1 MKLKDNFLIIYY
13 LLLYLTLLIGFFLGE
28 DFARGFKYD
37 YQIHQNLIKD
47 LFNESIIYGLLNYDE
62 NYVPHSPIFII
73 YIVIFQ
79 KMFVFEE
86 IFRFINLHIC
96 LLIPA
101 FSGLCLKYKFNLK
114 KNDPIYLL
122 PSIFFFSPYF
132 RAGAIWTDDNI
143 IALIFFSI
151 SLFYFIKYEKD
162 KSKTRYIIFN
172 TFFFAISCYLRPIY
186 CIFSIYFLVVYFID
200 FKLKKKFIFFI
211 LTNLFLAFPAFYY
224 IFILGVD
231 KWIFTYLFR
240 ENIITP
246 ISLGSTLIF
255 FYLFPFFI
263 KDILKKK
270 NEFFNFK
277 NLLIFGTVFI
287 LLFFF
292 FSYEREYSGG
302 IFYRLSN
309 VVFNNNIT
317 FFIISSLSLLILFLI
332 FGKKTSFKNIDVLII
347 IILFSL
353 EIDGV
358 VYHETYDPLIYILI
372 LSLFKSEII
381 KQFISEL
388 NLGKLILLFSY
399 LILFYIS
406 SVLRTLVL

>member
-381 KQFISEL
+381 RKFISEL
-388 NLGKLILLFSY
+388 NLNKLILLFSY

-406 SVLRTLVL
+406 SVLRTFVL

>member
-1 MKLKDNFLIIYY
+1 MKLKDNFLTIYY

-332 FGKKTSFKNIDVLII
+332 FGKKTSFKNIDILII
-347 IILFSL
+347 IILFLL

-381 KQFISEL
+381 RKFISEL
-388 NLGKLILLFSY
+388 NLNKLILLFSY